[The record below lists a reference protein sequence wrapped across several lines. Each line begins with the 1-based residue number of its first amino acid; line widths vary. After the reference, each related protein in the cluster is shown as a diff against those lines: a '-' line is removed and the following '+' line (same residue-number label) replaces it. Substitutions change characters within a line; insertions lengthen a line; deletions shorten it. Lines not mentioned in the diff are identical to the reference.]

1 MEGKRTDF
9 CPECR
14 KNTEYIVKKVR
25 FPKKIEGTPYVF
37 NVSAA
42 FCTECG
48 GEVSPP
54 GSIDQMIQDIQEQ
67 YLRRKKL

>member
-1 MEGKRTDF
+1 MEEKKIDF

-14 KNTEYIVKKVR
+14 K